1 MYDVVVV
8 CTLHLTMESFDTS
21 KIPYDFWNIM
31 FHYSPFCLQRLHQ
44 FVCTTSWVVIVVLL
58 TNVLPKCVAFLAIS
72 YVWTL
77 QDVEKWAKKKTFL
90 LEEKK
95 IFPFYLLVEI
105 SNVHVVIV
113 SWCIGSYNDDFHFSQ
128 FCVVTWVA
136 IIFNQIWNIQNTKVK
151 NLIHHFIF

>member
-1 MYDVVVV
+1 
-8 CTLHLTMESFDTS
+8 MESFDSS
-21 KIPYDFWNIM
+21 KIPYEFWNIM

-105 SNVHVVIV
+105 SNVHVVIMDHIHKIH
-113 SWCIGSYNDDFHFSQ
+113 WHTHKKIWFGKFKFYYGILMHWKLQRWFS
-128 FCVVTWVA
+128 FFSILCCYLSG
-136 IIFNQIWNIQNTKVK
+136 NNI
-151 NLIHHFIF
+151 